1 MSEIFL
7 KSNAQKVA
15 IAYSRYKVHPCLN
28 NHVKLINS
36 LDEFVRGFDN
46 LSDLVDSGFA
56 NQVLGRQS

>member
-15 IAYSRYKVHPCLN
+15 IAYARYKVHPCLN

>member
-15 IAYSRYKVHPCLN
+15 IAYARYKFHPCLN